1 MMKLVSMMVA
11 VAGLLAAGEDEGRR
25 CNLASLKGTYG
36 TILTGT
42 KPSGPPPAPLE
53 QLIGVALSTFDGQGH
68 STGIDNIHGAIS
80 GGTPDRPGTGT
91 YTINEDCSGAATLL
105 NAGAPP
111 LEMRFVLVD
120 GGKEFRGVIVS
131 PAVMVTFS
139 GRKLGSP

>member
-1 MMKLVSMMVA
+1 MLKIVTVMLA
-11 VAGLLAAGEDEGRR
+11 VAGLLAAGDGEGRR
-25 CNLASLKGTYG
+25 CSLASLKGTYG

-91 YTINEDCSGAATLL
+91 YTINEDCSGSAILV

-111 LEMRFVLVD
+111 LEMRFIVVD
-120 GGKEFRGVIVS
+120 GGKEFRGIIVS
-131 PAVMVTFS
+131 PATVMVTFN
-139 GRKLGSP
+139 GRKL